1 MEAHGR
7 DPTFLMVG
15 EGFLKDEQDC
25 LDNPERYRGRASRT
39 EDILQMKAPR
49 K

>member
-1 MEAHGR
+1 MEAYGR

-15 EGFLKDEQDC
+15 EDFLKGERDC
-25 LDNPERYRGRASRT
+25 LDNRERYRGRASWI